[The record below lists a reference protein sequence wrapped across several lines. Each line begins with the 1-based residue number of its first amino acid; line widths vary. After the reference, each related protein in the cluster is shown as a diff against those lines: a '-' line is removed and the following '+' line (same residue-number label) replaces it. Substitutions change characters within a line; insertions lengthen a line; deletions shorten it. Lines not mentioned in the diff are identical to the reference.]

1 MRNMKAINTLNALWL
16 FICFA
21 SFVSCDINETEDEPK
36 VTGYQEY
43 VMTVASQKL
52 QGIVGVGVNVL
63 SDVYAVKKD
72 MSQEWE
78 QFTGIQDFNYE
89 SGYEYVIKISE
100 TNYLDYRR
108 GTPAWSEYKLLEI
121 ISKEKKD
128 SQGLPG
134 DFIPDWRHA
143 NQES

>member
-1 MRNMKAINTLNALWL
+1 MAANNLTVKFLNGSA
-16 FICFA
+16 
-21 SFVSCDINETEDEPK
+21 
-36 VTGYQEY
+36 GYQEY

-100 TNYLDYRR
+100 TNYLRNC
-108 GTPAWSEYKLLEI
+108 
-121 ISKEKKD
+121 
-128 SQGLPG
+128 
-134 DFIPDWRHA
+134 FIATNHTW
-143 NQES
+143 NN

>member
-1 MRNMKAINTLNALWL
+1 
-16 FICFA
+16 
-21 SFVSCDINETEDEPK
+21 
-36 VTGYQEY
+36 
-43 VMTVASQKL
+43 MTVASQKL

-128 SQGLPG
+128 SQGLPE

>member
-1 MRNMKAINTLNALWL
+1 MRNMKAINSLNALLL
-16 FICFA
+16 FICFV
-21 SFVSCDINETEDEPK
+21 SFVSCNTNEAGDEPK
-36 VTGYQEY
+36 VIGYQEY

-63 SDVYAVKKD
+63 SDVYAVKKN

-108 GTPAWSEYKLLEI
+108 GTPEWSEYKLLEI

-128 SQGLPG
+128 SQGLPE
-134 DFIPDWRHA
+134 DFIPDWWHA